1 MSVQGELIVKE
12 DPVLV
17 VNMSL
22 PDSERKS
29 ILLEQFKKLGGK
41 DRRKIESLYDSDPEG
56 AVENQIMRIFKSNS
70 IQGKSFISILFSPK
84 QRQVALDVTD
94 YGRDDPPVYFN
105 YFNILRL
112 LGKELTL
119 TPYSDHPEKFFP

>member
-1 MSVQGELIVKE
+1 MGMIAARDIKQVKHSRALIRRMLRIELSVQGELIVKE

-70 IQGKSFISILFSPK
+70 IQGRLRISYKF
-84 QRQVALDVTD
+84 
-94 YGRDDPPVYFN
+94 YFLK
-105 YFNILRL
+105 ISWR
-112 LGKELTL
+112 
-119 TPYSDHPEKFFP
+119 